1 MKSGFAKRKIWKNR
15 NSSKSICMFSK
26 AVRGTK
32 LLLFGFEYMQF
43 GLIGF
48 NYSVWFFLFV
58 CFHDVTEMDTPLCVF
73 SLFSWGSPEHYICK
87 SMLLLFSFCVL
98 LP

>member
-1 MKSGFAKRKIWKNR
+1 MKSNLAKRKTWKTR
-15 NSSKSICMFSK
+15 NCSKSICMFSK

-32 LLLFGFEYMQF
+32 LALFGFEQMQF

-48 NYSVWFFLFV
+48 NSSVWLFLFV

-73 SLFSWGSPEHYICK
+73 SLFSKGSPKHYICK
-87 SMLLLFSFCVL
+87 FMLLLFLFCVL